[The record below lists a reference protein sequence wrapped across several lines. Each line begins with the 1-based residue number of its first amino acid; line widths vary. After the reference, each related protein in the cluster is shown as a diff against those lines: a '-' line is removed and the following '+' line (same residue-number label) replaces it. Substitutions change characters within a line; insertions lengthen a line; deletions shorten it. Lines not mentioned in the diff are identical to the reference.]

1 MKKTLITHPNF
12 SDLWEAIAKEQGMD
26 FPQVRFEN
34 FPDQWPNLFI
44 NDIKESIEHQDVT
57 YIGDFSRP
65 EDMFIN
71 YAMMRGILDY
81 YAGKLRV
88 IMPYFPVGTME
99 RISEK
104 WEIATAKYFADVM
117 SHLPEGRSGKTSIH
131 TFDIH
136 ALVERF
142 FFDSFKVNLEIHT
155 AMWPLSKEQ
164 IEYNTV
170 IAFPD
175 EGAEKRFAKDFSKY
189 EIIVLSKK
197 RIGNQRM
204 IDLKK
209 GDPRGKDIYL
219 VDDLI
224 QSGGTLMQA
233 ADFLRSLWAQS
244 VAAFATHGIFP
255 WDSHIKLAKKLDML
269 FVTDSVPANIERAK
283 NIKNMEVISLQED
296 FGKLIFQ
303 E

>member
-12 SDLWEAIAKEQGMD
+12 ADLWAEIALEQWMN

-34 FPDQWPNLFI
+34 FPDEWPNLFI
-44 NDIKESIEHQDVT
+44 DDIKDSIEHHDVS
-57 YIGDFSRP
+57 YIWDFSRP

-88 IMPYFPVGTME
+88 IMPYFPVWTME

-104 WEIATAKYFADVM
+104 WEVATAKYFADIM
-117 SHLPEGRSGKTSIH
+117 SHLPEWRDGKTSIH

-142 FFDSFKVNLEIHT
+142 LFDSFKVNLETHT
-155 AMWPLSKEQ
+155 AMNHLSDIAKDK
-164 IEYNTV
+164 V
-170 IAFPD
+170 IVFPD
-175 EGAEKRFAKDFSKY
+175 EWAEKRFWKEFPDH

-197 RIGNQRM
+197 RVWNERI
-204 IDLKK
+204 IELKQWN
-209 GDPRGKDIYL
+209 PRGKDML
-219 VDDLI
+219 MVDDLI
-224 QSGGTLMQA
+224 QSWGTLIRSA
-233 ADFLRSLWAQS
+233 EFLRGLGAKS
-244 VAAFATHGIFP
+244 VSGYATHWVFP
-255 WDSHIKLAKKLDML
+255 WDSYKKLAATLDHL
-269 FVTDSVPANIERAK
+269 YITDSIPENIHRSRGIE
-283 NIKNMEVISLQED
+283 NMKVISLKTD
-296 FGKLIFQ
+296 FKKLIFA